1 MFKDSVFREYD
12 IRGVYPE
19 DFDENFAF
27 HLGRAYCLLLM
38 EQKNTKLRVS
48 VGFDSRVSSPEISQA
63 LIQGLV
69 SCGAKVFHLGLITT
83 PMSYFSLFQMN
94 LCGAIMVTGSHN
106 PCSHNGFK
114 LSIGKTTIFGDQI
127 QKLKK
132 LMNSKP
138 SFQKKGSVEDFNI
151 SNEYVER
158 YREEFLGIQDPGIVL
173 DCGNG
178 AGGVIARPFYEALGL
193 KPEILF
199 EKPDG
204 LFPNHH
210 PDPTVEENTLDLKK
224 TVIAKKARIGI
235 GFDGDADRIGVV
247 DEKGRFV
254 FGDEIMMVLARDILK
269 HHPGS
274 KMIADVKCS
283 DRFYNDIEQ
292 RGGKAI
298 MWKTGHSLIKNKIKQ
313 EKAIFG
319 GEFSGHIFFAD
330 RNYGYDDALY
340 AGLRLIEILGQ
351 TGKTMDQLLEG
362 IPKSFHTPEIRMETK
377 EKNKTLLIK
386 KLVEHFSDTNYTY
399 PLNTIDGI
407 RICFPDGWALIRSS
421 NTQSVITL
429 RFESRTQKGLDY
441 MKNNIVKL
449 VDPLL

>member
-12 IRGVYPE
+12 IRGVYPD

-27 HLGRAYCLLLM
+27 HLGRAYCLLLKK
-38 EQKNTKLRVS
+38 QKDTEPRVS
-48 VGFDSRVSSPEISQA
+48 VGYDARVSSPEISQA
-63 LIQGLV
+63 LIHGLV
-69 SCGAKVFHLGLITT
+69 SCGAKVFRLGLITT

-94 LCGAIMVTGSHN
+94 LSGGIMVTGSHN
-106 PCSHNGFK
+106 PPSHNGFK

-132 LMNSKP
+132 LMKSNP
-138 SFQKKGSVEDFNI
+138 SYHKKGSVEDFNI
-151 SNEYVER
+151 SREYVER
-158 YREEFLGIQDPGIVL
+158 YRRQFQGIQDPGIVL

-178 AGGVIARPFYEALGL
+178 AGGVIARSLYEALGL

-210 PDPTVEENTLDLKK
+210 PDPTVEENMVDLKK
-224 TVIAKKARIGI
+224 TVIEKKARIGI

-247 DEKGRFV
+247 DEKRRFV

-269 HHPGS
+269 QHPGS
-274 KMIADVKCS
+274 TMIADVKCS

-292 RGGKAI
+292 RGGEAI

-340 AGLRLIEILGQ
+340 AGLRLIEILGK
-351 TGKTMDQLLEG
+351 TNKTMDQLLEG

-377 EKNKTLLIK
+377 EKNKTPLIQ
-386 KLVEHFSDTNYTY
+386 KLVEHFSQTHHSY

-407 RICFPDGWALIRSS
+407 RIGFPDGWALVRAS

-429 RFESRTQKGLDY
+429 RFESRTQKGLDC

-449 VDPLL
+449 VDSLL